1 MARDWTIAGR
11 FAPPMAQAAMQGAT
25 LADPSNPEGNKLLLR
40 TTALG
45 LGALSRNPQA
55 AAVLYGAAEGGA
67 RYIDTG
73 RFGSSV
79 LYGVGQAAGSRVLGH
94 ALAPV
99 ARVAGGPAEW
109 PVRRIASEATEVY
122 GRYVGNP
129 VKALASA
136 LFSKAPAKDVLR
148 WGLGGASSALVEMSE
163 YAGAAGLAGYA
174 INDLQKESAENSAH
188 VNSVP
193 VTASSPAQTPPPPP
207 PLPVPAR
214 VAMRM
219 ENDEIAMTEAL
230 KELQAAGGTNNTEAV
245 AAFRDRTSGIFRRAV
260 KRIHPTLHGG
270 VPYSTAYSAAS
281 TYPGEDLGKTAAESI
296 RKTEEYV
303 RGLNPMEWLEKK
315 GDR

>member
-25 LADPSNPEGNKLLLR
+25 LADPSNPDGNKLLLR

-55 AAVLYGAAEGGA
+55 AAVLYGAAEGGV

-79 LYGVGQAAGSRVLGH
+79 LHGVGQAAGARVLGH
-94 ALAPV
+94 VLAPV
-99 ARVAGGPAEW
+99 ARVAGGLAEW
-109 PVRRIASEATEVY
+109 PARRLASEVTEAY
-122 GRYVGNP
+122 GRYVRNP

-136 LFSKAPAKDVLR
+136 LFSRAPVKDVLR
-148 WGLGGASSALVEMSE
+148 WGFGGASSALVEMSE

-193 VTASSPAQTPPPPP
+193 VTASSPAQTTPPSQ
-207 PLPVPAR
+207 VPAR
-214 VAMRM
+214 VVMRM
-219 ENDEIAMTEAL
+219 ENDETAMTEAL
-230 KELQAAGGTNNTEAV
+230 KELQASGGTNNVKAV

-260 KRIHPTLHGG
+260 ERTYPTLNSG

-281 TYPGEDLGKTAAESI
+281 MYPDEDLGKTAAESI

-303 RGLNPMEWLEKK
+303 RGLDPMEWLEKK